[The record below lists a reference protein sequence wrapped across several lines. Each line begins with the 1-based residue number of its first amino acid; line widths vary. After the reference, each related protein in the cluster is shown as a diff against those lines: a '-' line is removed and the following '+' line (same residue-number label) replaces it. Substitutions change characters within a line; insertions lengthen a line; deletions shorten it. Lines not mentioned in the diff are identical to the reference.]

1 MIWPRLLILRSL
13 PLLLFNELLNWG
25 IVTRCRYCRFHLN
38 VAMSPALCPTC
49 NWAWGRLFLVFMFI
63 FTVSVSNCIWEP
75 FRGSKFNWKPC
86 NLFLHTDVLWKQNSF
101 DWTYIHNF
109 NSCANIF
116 ISNIEWRNHIHI
128 QLFFSG
134 TISLKFYNILCLRTY
149 GVIMLFG
156 NGEKNKAKLSNLL
169 SEYGSDLHWA

>member
-38 VAMSPALCPTC
+38 VAMSPALCPTTC

-86 NLFLHTDVLWKQNSF
+86 NLFLHTDVLWEQNSF
-101 DWTYIHNF
+101 DWTYIILIVVQIFLFLILNDGTTYTYKYSLVGKSHSNF
-109 NSCANIF
+109 
-116 ISNIEWRNHIHI
+116 
-128 QLFFSG
+128 
-134 TISLKFYNILCLRTY
+134 TISCVYVQMGLYCC
-149 GVIMLFG
+149 FG
-156 NGEKNKAKLSNLL
+156 KWRKKQSQII
-169 SEYGSDLHWA
+169 